1 MNLNKSLVASFVA
14 AALAVTAQGS
24 VAANVNDA
32 RVPAKAK
39 LPVNAFAQN
48 HTNLA
53 TASGMT
59 NQFDSQLG
67 KATFQWAGINAAK
80 PDLGAISVEHQLE
93 FSADFYLNQL
103 TGNSSSKQSLVQ
115 SVLANTHELGR
126 GAKIAKYKQEVA
138 GIEVF
143 NREFNV
149 MMDREFNLVSS
160 SGYFADKKA
169 TQSLP
174 AAIKNISAAFGDS
187 STSISAAFSAMGGD
201 TSAIKLSAKKSTDN
215 YERFSV
221 SNLSENKT
229 IVGEPRAKK
238 VFFEHKNTLVPAHY
252 VEIETSSMDTVES
265 EYFSYIVSAKTGEIL
280 FKNNLTSHADDF
292 NYRVYADESGKPWD
306 SPHGNVVP
314 APVGSDVDAYL
325 TAEYLTAPMISQS
338 HGPISTMDSWLAD
351 GATTTSGNN
360 VTAYVDTLPPQGLT
374 DGDYMADITS
384 ANTFDYSYDTSL
396 PEYSVNNRKAA
407 IVNLFYLNNYLH
419 DDYYDHGF
427 NEASGNA
434 QTMNFGRGGEEGDSL
449 NVEVQDNSGFNN
461 ANMST
466 PADGESPR
474 MQMYLYDTT
483 PFVNGEDYGVN
494 ITTHADIGFLPVI
507 QVSSFGAENFSVSGD
522 VVRID
527 DSTDVITDGCESATN
542 AADLAGK
549 IVIIDRGACNF
560 TVKVKNAQDDGAI
573 AVLIANNT
581 DDGTPAPMGGGDDTV
596 TIPNMGIDF
605 SGGAQIYARLDA
617 NETVSIDMFV
627 NQLNRTFKGSS
638 WDNGTVTHE
647 WGHYISNR
655 LVGDGSGLSN
665 QQGRSMGEGFGDF
678 HALLL
683 LSAEEDAM
691 VAGNEMYGG
700 GYSDSSY
707 TASFVTG
714 IRPYPYSTDMDINP
728 STFADVG
735 LYPDEVHSPGSIW
748 GNMLWESYVGLIND
762 ERHTFAQANSLMK
775 DYLVAGYK
783 MIPMAPT
790 FTEARDAILAAAFAN
805 DIEDYNVILAS
816 FAKRGMGLGAISP
829 SRYDKNHTGVVESYK
844 TELATVYVTEHDLNV
859 NYEGVTNGYCSRD
872 NILDNGETGTVSFT
886 VKNVGSEALTG
897 VTGTIEVTSGH
908 DVIFANEGM
917 VTLGDVALSGEV
929 TSSPIEFT
937 LKGAGTGD
945 ELTFKLTFP
954 DLEAVESVDDYVIST
969 TVNVDFVERELVGY
983 SQSEDLNT
991 LSRLNDFTETVLAG
1005 GDAAMGTFGLAEWG
1019 GGDGFIFAGNNPFSS
1034 DVTYET
1040 RDMTVGYFGD
1050 FSISFWTYYDIEE
1063 GYDGGVV
1070 EISVNGA
1077 DWVDVTEMGGTF
1089 DGNSGW
1095 EGNGY
1100 LQEAE
1105 VLGRPAYT
1113 GRNSANEVIN
1123 FGETLNG
1130 NDVRVRFRMVSDA
1143 NSNED
1148 GWYIDDMAFTNI
1160 QNSIFTNVVAGDS
1173 FACDNRLPLVTVSD
1187 SVSSQTVTEGANVDL
1202 TAQASDPN
1210 GDELTYT
1217 WAETSS
1223 TGIVIT
1229 GSDTANASF
1238 TAPQV
1243 ASGSTTVELT
1253 LTVNDGTD
1261 SIVEN
1266 ISVTVND
1273 VPPAAVDPTPKKS
1286 SGGSTSW
1293 LALLL
1298 LPLTLLRRRK

>member
-1 MNLNKSLVASFVA
+1 MNTKKSLVASFVG
-14 AALAVTAQGS
+14 AALSVTALGS
-24 VAANVNDA
+24 VAANVNDVKNYKTSA
-32 RVPAKAK
+32 NMK
-39 LPVNAFAQN
+39 LPTNTFAQAQGN
-48 HTNLA
+48 KA
-53 TASGMT
+53 SVSGMT
-59 NQFDSQLG
+59 NQHDVQLD
-67 KATFQWAGINAAK
+67 KTTFQWAGINAVK

-93 FSADFYLNQL
+93 YAADFYLSRL
-103 TGNSSSKQSLVQ
+103 TGHSPAKAGVSQTVLSS
-115 SVLANTHELGR
+115 THDLGR

-138 GIEVF
+138 GVEVF

-160 SGYFADKKA
+160 SGYFANKKS

-174 AAIKNISAAFGDS
+174 AAIKNMSAAFGNS
-187 STSISAAFSAMGGD
+187 SASVNAAFSAMGGD
-201 TSAIKLSAKKSTDN
+201 VNSIKLSPKKSVDN

-221 SNLSENKT
+221 SNLSDSKRV
-229 IVGEPRAKK
+229 VGEPRAKQ
-238 VFFEHKNTLVPAHY
+238 VFFEHKNLLVPAHY
-252 VEIETSSMDTVES
+252 VEIETSSIDTVES
-265 EYFSYIVSAKTGEIL
+265 EYYSYIISAKTGEVL
-280 FKNNLTSHADDF
+280 FKNNLTSHAADF
-292 NYRVYADESGKPWD
+292 NYRIYADETGKPWD

-314 APVGSDVDAYL
+314 APVGSEVDAYL
-325 TAEYLTAPMISQS
+325 TAEYLAAPMISQS
-338 HGPISTMDSWLAD
+338 HGPISTMDPWLAD
-351 GATTTSGNN
+351 DATTTSGNN

-374 DGDYMADITS
+374 EGDYLADITS
-384 ANTFDYSYDTSL
+384 PNTFDYSYDESL

-419 DDYYDHGF
+419 DDYYGHGF
-427 NEASGNA
+427 DEASGNA
-434 QTMNFGRGGEEGDSL
+434 QTTNYGRGGEEGDSL

-483 PFVNGEDYGVN
+483 PFINGEDYGVN
-494 ITTHADIGFLPVI
+494 ITTHASIGFLPEI

-527 DSTDVITDGCESATN
+527 DSTDVTTDGCETATN
-542 AADLAGK
+542 AADLDGK

-560 TVKVKNAQDDGAI
+560 TAKVKNAQDAGAI

-581 DDGTPAPMGGGDDTV
+581 DDGTPAPMGGSDDTV

-605 SGGAQIYARLDA
+605 SGGAQIYEKLDA

-655 LVGDGSGLSN
+655 LVGNASGLSN

-700 GYSDSSY
+700 GYSDSTY

-728 STFADVG
+728 STFGDVG
-735 LYPDEVHSPGSIW
+735 LYPDEVHSPGSIF

-762 ERHTFAQANSLMK
+762 ERHTFAEANNLMK

-783 MIPMAPT
+783 MMPMSPT
-790 FTEARDAILAAAFAN
+790 FTEGRDAFLAAAYAN
-805 DIEDYNVILAS
+805 DVEDYKIMLAA

-829 SRYDKNHTGVVESYK
+829 SRYDKNHTGVVESFK
-844 TELATVYVTEHDLNV
+844 TELATVYVTKHDLNV
-859 NYEGVTNGYCSRD
+859 NYEGVANGYCSND
-872 NILDNGETGTVSFT
+872 NILDKGETGTVSFT

-908 DVIFANEGM
+908 DVTFANEGI
-917 VTLGDVALSGEV
+917 VTLGDVALSGEA

-937 LKGAGTGD
+937 LNDAGTGD
-945 ELTFKLTFP
+945 ELAFKLTFP
-954 DLEAVESVDDYVIST
+954 DLEAVENVDDYVVST
-969 TVNVDFVERELVGY
+969 TVNVDFVKRELVGY

-991 LSRLNDFTETVLAG
+991 LSRLNDFTETVLTG

-1019 GGDGFIFAGNNPFSS
+1019 GGDGFIFASNNPFSS

-1040 RDMTVGYFGD
+1040 RDMTVGYFGE
-1050 FSISFWTYYDIEE
+1050 FSISFYNYYDIEE

-1089 DGNSGW
+1089 EGNSGW

-1148 GWYIDDMAFTNI
+1148 GWYIDDMVFTNI
-1160 QNSIFTNVVAGDS
+1160 QNSIFTDVVAGDS
-1173 FACDNRLPLVTVSD
+1173 FACDNRLPSVTVSAD
-1187 SVSSQTVTEGANVDL
+1187 TSVAEGGSITLSAEGID
-1202 TAQASDPN
+1202 T
-1210 GDELTYT
+1210 DELTYT
-1217 WAETSS
+1217 WTQTSG
-1223 TGIVIT
+1223 TTATIT
-1229 GSDTANASF
+1229 GADTATLSI

-1243 ASGSTTVELT
+1243 SAGGDNLVFEVS
-1253 LTVNDGTD
+1253 VNDGTA
-1261 SIVEN
+1261 SVLKT
-1266 ISVTVND
+1266 VTVAVSD
-1273 VPPAAVDPTPKKS
+1273 VPAPAVVTPPAKKS

-1298 LPLTLLRRRK
+1298 LPLTLLRRRNQ